1 MTRWRAGEKEPVG
14 PPCEKCGEPID
25 YAVQYGCPAGFN
37 DCEHS
42 PVPMHEVE
50 ERWYDT
56 VFGWFHLERVKIHV
70 LQNDKHVFKFPFLSK
85 IP

>member
-1 MTRWRAGEKEPVG
+1 MTRWRAGEKKPIG
-14 PPCEKCGEPID
+14 PPCKECGEPID
-25 YAVQYGCPAGFN
+25 YAKQYGCPAGFN

-42 PVPMHEVE
+42 PVAISVVE

-56 VFGWFHLERVKIHV
+56 VLKWFRLERVKIHI
-70 LQNDKHVFKFPFLSK
+70 LRDDKRVFRFTFLWK